1 MAKKTERLRQQGA
14 SGSSIDR
21 GRPRLFGEFLTR
33 PVNHDGKV
41 RVGRRRHTETLLQPD
56 LPRRRIEQIDA
67 AHDGIDALCRII
79 DDDGQLVR
87 VLTIGTQED
96 KVADLALKILAM
108 LALNTIEKD
117 ELAIRHAQAPRAGRT
132 AFRQTRPTKPWVEQT
147 TIDRQMIGRRG
158 NFAARAGTR
167 VDVAIELQ
175 TDERRV
181 VDIEPPALNQDFS
194 VPLEAES
201 IQRAQDGIGGTRHRA
216 RPINVLDAH
225 QPFAAMCPRIEITAD
240 GGDKRTE
247 MQRPGRRRRKAAAIL
262 GSHTLAIW
270 RHHHQGK
277 KCTARN

>member
-1 MAKKTERLRQQGA
+1 MSQEKYGMESRSQLLSVHDLSVSFAGKPVVQEVSFELAAGEKLALVGE
-14 SGSSIDR
+14 SGSGKSVTALSLLRLVGDAQLGGQALLDGRDLLGLSEREMQGIR
-21 GRPRLFGEFLTR
+21 GGEIAMIFQDPMTSLN
-33 PVNHDGKV
+33 P
-41 RVGRRRHTETLLQPD
+41 
-56 LPRRRIEQIDA
+56 
-67 AHDGIDALCRII
+67 
-79 DDDGQLVR
+79 

-108 LALNTIEKD
+108 LALNTIEED

-132 AFRQTRPTKPWVEQT
+132 PFRQTRPTKPWVEQT

-158 NFAARAGTR
+158 NLAARAGAR

-201 IQRAQDGIGGTRHRA
+201 VQRAQDGIGGTRHRA

-240 GGDKRTE
+240 GGDE
-247 MQRPGRRRRKAAAIL
+247 
-262 GSHTLAIW
+262 
-270 RHHHQGK
+270 
-277 KCTARN
+277 

>member
-1 MAKKTERLRQQGA
+1 MDLGAMLKGKGVLVTGA
-14 SGSSIDR
+14 SGGLGAHFAQVAARHGARVVIGARRKGKLDALAAELKALGAHSVLAIDMDVGDDASIR
-21 GRPRLFGEFLTR
+21 AAFEA
-33 PVNHDGKV
+33 
-41 RVGRRRHTETLLQPD
+41 
-56 LPRRRIEQIDA
+56 IDA

-240 GGDKRTE
+240 GGDE
-247 MQRPGRRRRKAAAIL
+247 
-262 GSHTLAIW
+262 
-270 RHHHQGK
+270 
-277 KCTARN
+277 